1 MTREAMAKVKDAED
15 PSELARLELRRAM
28 EKDRRA
34 AAEGQRDIAEKRA
47 AAAELIVHEAN
58 NARLKELLKAARDQ
72 ATANDIE
79 SARQRFAE
87 ARDDWQAAQE
97 TRDRLQKDDRR
108 MAAAGTAEDGG
119 WTPEFVGPE
128 DARAHLASG
137 RQVAIRLAGI
147 VALVAAGAAVYFWNV
162 ASPETDAGVPPTAS
176 NAAPAQLPD
185 NRAPAEAA
193 ASGTPSAPSSPALP
207 VAPASPV
214 APVEP
219 AVLTTG
225 SFPAPPAGAVP
236 VPSTDA
242 PPSEKTAEV
251 APSSSIPVPD
261 QAAPDPVATK
271 AEAAASAIPAPPPLA
286 EAREARTPIGPV
298 QVPGRNPFRPDTA
311 TPPVPLT
318 PRGGPIRL
326 LRPDLVE

>member
-97 TRDRLQKDDRR
+97 TRDRLHKDDRR

-147 VALVAAGAAVYFWNV
+147 A
-162 ASPETDAGVPPTAS
+162 PTAS